1 MARVGSLPGRSE
13 GVPAKIL
20 PHMATLVIQ
29 CPPDT
34 QTKPRLPRPA
44 WRGPSGGG
52 GGATNWLLRM
62 HGISA
67 RAAASLKLGEAASC
81 RVVGTNSLEWNI
93 AKDCGIRPTDAL

>member
-1 MARVGSLPGRSE
+1 MARVGSLPGGSE

-20 PHMATLVIQ
+20 PHMATLVIHVR
-29 CPPDT
+29 PPDT
-34 QTKPRLPRPA
+34 QTKPRLP

-52 GGATNWLLRM
+52 ATNWLRM

-67 RAAASLKLGEAASC
+67 RAAAAVASLKLGEAASC

-93 AKDCGIRPTDAL
+93 AKDCGIRPTRSKSA